1 MILLTLSVLF
11 LTVYANSCGQVSS
24 APPGQKYPVR
34 WPFLEITE
42 NGEIGVLVNFG
53 NNMLS
58 SPSNN
63 SISNHPA
70 RNKNS
75 GFGAVSVEN
84 AYNFQESVCL
94 DKVDIS
100 LYSNSTQCVV
110 VTLSEDR
117 KTTITS
123 PITLYDPEDNQECM
137 NELIATLYSDE
148 ELAVAKRYAK
158 RHFCL
163 SSNVNQNGFTPF
175 LCYRETS
182 GIGNQWNLVGYAGL
196 EFQASESKFSLI
208 GNTIKND
215 LTAAWLS
222 DVVSLPIG
230 STSTIPF
237 DVLYSVCCETINL
250 ENDLPSDGVYTKTDS
265 KCDSNPW
272 ENQITQFQNK
282 SGHEY
287 GFGLV
292 KRLMQRNDKLW
303 DIYVVELNFF
313 KYFFVVPG
321 NCDENIDLTQNGVI
335 YSNDNFVDSAC
346 IESESEKGFYF
357 NQAVTGVKLQV
368 KCVNNTDDTNDTN
381 PPITGSTI
389 TATTDQVLNITTEQN
404 VFSTA
409 VSNQTES
416 ATTSKTIFTNLGM
429 TLLVFSL
436 F

>member
-1 MILLTLSVLF
+1 MILLVLSVLSF
-11 LTVYANSCGQVSS
+11 TAYANVCGQVSS
-24 APPGQKYPVR
+24 APPGQKYPVK

-42 NGEIGVLVNFG
+42 NGDIGVLINFG
-53 NNMLS
+53 NSLVS
-58 SPSNN
+58 SPSND

-70 RNKNS
+70 RNENS
-75 GFGAVSVEN
+75 GFGSISVMN
-84 AYNFQESVCL
+84 SYNFQESVCL

-123 PITLYDPEDNQECM
+123 PITLYDPEDNPECM
-137 NELIATLYSDE
+137 DQLIETLYSDE
-148 ELAVAKRYAK
+148 ELAVAKRYVK

-175 LCYRETS
+175 LCHRETS
-182 GIGNQWNLVGYAGL
+182 GVGSQWNLVGYAGL
-196 EFQASESKFSLI
+196 EFQASESRFSLI

-222 DVVSLPIG
+222 DIVSMPIG

-237 DVLYSVCCETINL
+237 DVLYSVCCEAINL
-250 ENDLPSDGVYTKTDS
+250 ENGLPSDGIYTKTNS
-265 KCDSNPW
+265 ECAQNPW
-272 ENQITQFQNK
+272 ENQINLFQNK
-282 SGHEY
+282 SGHGY
-287 GFGLV
+287 GFGLA
-292 KRLMQRNDKLW
+292 KRLMQRGDNLW

-346 IESESEKGFYF
+346 IESDSDKGFYF
-357 NQAVTGVKLQV
+357 NQVESGVKLQA
-368 KCVNNTDDTNDTN
+368 KCVNNTDETNDTN
-381 PPITGSTI
+381 PPTTEGITTSTSQFSD
-389 TATTDQVLNITTEQN
+389 TTTEQN
-404 VFSTA
+404 TLQTDA
-409 VSNQTES
+409 SNQSSES
-416 ATTSKTIFTNLGM
+416 TTVSKTKFTYL
-429 TLLVFSL
+429 TFSL
-436 F
+436 LIFNTF